1 MPNPDVNT
9 EPPLVDVKVTNP
21 VTYLKRWWNRIIGNE
36 GVDFRLH
43 IRPLTAILIAV
54 VIASIGFGA
63 GRFVLPFSIPF
74 FKYEPTPIPQLT
86 VDPWRETAF
95 SGKLQLT
102 ANRYYLV
109 TTSAEAINLEV
120 PNNIDLSTLVG
131 RRILAAGKYNKTTR
145 TLIVNDALDLE
156 VLPIKPVPVPTILP
170 TPSPTL
176 SPTPIPTPEVTATPE
191 TFSPS

>member
-1 MPNPDVNT
+1 MPNPDANT
-9 EPPLVDVKVTNP
+9 EPPLVDLKVTNP

-36 GVDFRLH
+36 GVDFRFH

-74 FKYEPTPIPQLT
+74 FKYESTPIPQSI

-95 SGKLQLT
+95 SGKLQFT

-109 TTSAEAINLEV
+109 TTSAEAITLEV

-131 RRILAAGKYNKTTR
+131 RRILAAGKYNKNTR
-145 TLIVNDALDLE
+145 TLVVSEASDFF
-156 VLPIKPVPVPTILP
+156 
-170 TPSPTL
+170 
-176 SPTPIPTPEVTATPE
+176 IPFFLVYLLNHSAM
-191 TFSPS
+191 SMVYLY